1 MKFTWHYRCRHC
13 ATWAITAKDSGA
25 WVRCNGCGGA
35 KTFQFRSNALK
46 PDELEAW
53 NYAKEHGVAHLPLPG
68 SMPMAPFTCTRCG
81 EDFPEDAPRHY
92 RNGRRCCD
100 ACYHAESR
108 SLMESIRAA
117 NAQRAAVGST
127 GE

>member
-13 ATWAITAKDSGA
+13 ATWAITARDSGS

-53 NYAKEHGVAHLPLPG
+53 NYANEHGVAHLPLPG
-68 SMPMAPFTCTRCG
+68 SMPMALTALVTLSIMASDQLKRQVHVSVTR
-81 EDFPEDAPRHY
+81 RTKLSM
-92 RNGRRCCD
+92 RR
-100 ACYHAESR
+100 
-108 SLMESIRAA
+108 L
-117 NAQRAAVGST
+117 QR
-127 GE
+127 